1 MSDLLG
7 MQRAVWRSGR
17 TTTEK
22 IVLLAI
28 IDYYSES
35 SQQPWPSVPTLSERT
50 SLGRTAVLE
59 AIAGLERDGVLFVRR
74 EHGRPNRYDLSRV
87 CVALAPVR
95 EADPSATRTT
105 PSVGAETA
113 DGAATKP
120 SEPVREA
127 NPSATQT
134 SPPGEHDQSA
144 RRTAPVRVA
153 DPKEPRKEPKM
164 EASRARAG
172 VTARLDELLALP
184 VAERA
189 RIALASPRDAQRL
202 RPQDWPEVRKIVG
215 AFASAVGRE
224 RRLGEFA
231 RDSGLRAIVGLLAA
245 GNSVEDVEWVAAN
258 VPRQAWWRSDGKT
271 RGLATFSPEVVARAL
286 EERDSATRLGLGVSS
301 GARNSEER
309 RLHRNE
315 LLTNAE
321 AGRYGAEVQA
331 RARSGGSLR
340 ALADELER
348 WEARGELRQATARTR
363 DGNVAKATPPLA
375 PLAKAPAEHLA
386 AGEVSALVAR
396 IKATAGNTR

>member
-7 MQRAVWRSGR
+7 MQRAVWRSAR

-35 SQQPWPSVPTLSERT
+35 SQQPWPSVPTLSTRT

-59 AIAGLERDGVLFVRR
+59 AIAGLERDGVLVVRR
-74 EHGRPNRYDLSRV
+74 EHGRPNRYDLSRL

-95 EADPSATRTT
+95 EADPSTTRTSP
-105 PSVGAETA
+105 PSVAGNA
-113 DGAATKP
+113 DGAPTKP

-127 NPSATQT
+127 NPSVTQT
-134 SPPGEHDQSA
+134 GPSGEPDQSA
-144 RRTAPVRVA
+144 SRTSPVREA

-172 VTARLDELLALP
+172 ASTRLDEVLVLP
-184 VAERA
+184 VAQRA
-189 RIALASPRDAQRL
+189 RLALASPRDAQRL
-202 RPQDWPEVRKIVG
+202 QPQDWPEVRKIVG

-224 RRLGEFA
+224 RRLGDFG
-231 RDSGLRAIVGLLAA
+231 RDSGLRAVVGLLAA
-245 GNSVEDVEWVAAN
+245 GNSVEDVEWVAGN
-258 VPRQAWWRSDGKT
+258 VPKQMWWRSDGKT

-286 EERDSATRLGLGVSS
+286 DERDSGRRTGLGAS
-301 GARNSEER
+301 GSARNSEER
-309 RLHRNE
+309 RIHRNA

-321 AGRYGAEVQA
+321 SGRYGAEVQA
-331 RARSGGSLR
+331 KARNGGSLH

-348 WEARGELRQATARTR
+348 LETRGELRRVTCRTR
-363 DGNVAKATPPLA
+363 DAALSQRSPPLA
-375 PLAKAPAEHLA
+375 PLAKVPAKPLA
-386 AGEVSALVAR
+386 ASEVAALVAR
-396 IKATAGNTR
+396 IKAGSGSTP